1 MARPGPFTLAAAGA
15 LVLVLAGGA
24 TAHAAAARA
33 SDAALATTQLPRG
46 IRPLHYDV
54 ALVPHAATLTFEG
67 HATVTIEVAAPTRS
81 VTLNAVGLAF
91 SSVRLLPASGRST
104 GVAAAAIDVD
114 VAAQTATFSFARP
127 VSAGRH
133 RLAMTYAGAIGT
145 QANGLFA
152 IDYDTPRGRE
162 RALFTQFENASA
174 RRVVPSWD
182 EPAYKATFALEATVP
197 AAQMAIS
204 NMPVAS
210 TRPGAGGLVQ
220 VRFAASP
227 RMSTYLLF
235 FAVGD
240 FERATVREGPTEV
253 GIVARRGAIAQGR
266 FALEASRRILR
277 EYNEYFALPYPLP
290 KLDNVASPG
299 SSPFFAAMENWGA
312 IYSFERILLID
323 PTISN
328 QADRQRV
335 FSVAAHEIAHQ
346 WFGNLVTMHWW
357 DDLWLNEGFATWMA
371 SRAVAKLHPEWRTW
385 AASARRRDEAMA
397 QDAFAAT
404 HPVVQHV
411 ETVDQVSQAFDSITY
426 SKGAAVIAML
436 EHYVGDPAW
445 RAGVR
450 AYLKA
455 HAYGNTVSDDLWRE
469 IERAAAKPVVDIAHD
484 FTRQPG
490 IPLLRVERGGCAG
503 GTTTLHLTQG
513 EFAADRPGK
522 EPLRWRVPVIARAAG
537 HAPARTIVAGGSADL
552 VVPGCGLVVVN
563 AGQTGYFRTA
573 YSADQQAALR
583 NGFARLDAIDQI
595 GLVDDAW
602 ALGLAGTAP
611 IADALEL
618 IERAPVDAAPELW
631 AGIAE
636 RLTKLDAFYRGG
648 DPARQ
653 SRWRAYAIAR
663 LAPVL
668 ARMGWDARGGEVAP
682 LTVLRAELITA
693 LGELGDAATIAEAR
707 RRYALRESDPS
718 AYPVALR
725 KSILQVVAR
734 HADLAAWEAL
744 RAEARVASTPLVKDQ
759 LYRRLASARDE
770 ALARRALELA
780 LSDEPG
786 ATISAAMVG
795 EVAEEHPD
803 LAFEFAAARRERM
816 DALLAPATRHR
827 YYPRL
832 GSGSH
837 DAAMIDKIRRFAEAN
852 VPASSRRGAESAMAK
867 VAYAATIA
875 NERLGAIDAWLA
887 SRRP

>member
-1 MARPGPFTLAAAGA
+1 MARPGPFTLAAAVA

-33 SDAALATTQLPRG
+33 SDAAPATTQLPRG

-67 HATVTIEVAAPTRS
+67 HATVTIDVAAPTRS

-114 VAAQTATFSFARP
+114 AAGQTATFSFARP
-127 VSAGRH
+127 VSAGRY

-145 QANGLFA
+145 QASGLFA

-162 RALFTQFENASA
+162 RALFTQFENSNA
-174 RRVVPSWD
+174 RRVMPSWD

-197 AAQMAIS
+197 AAQMAVS
-204 NMPVAS
+204 NMPVAVDP
-210 TRPGAGGLVQ
+210 TWAPAACVQ

-240 FERATVREGPTEV
+240 FERATVREGPTEIGV
-253 GIVARRGAIAQGR
+253 VARRGAIAQG
-266 FALEASRRILR
+266 ALRARGSAAHPARVQRLLRPAVSAAQARQRRVSGQQPVLR
-277 EYNEYFALPYPLP
+277 GDGELGRDLHLRAHP
-290 KLDNVASPG
+290 
-299 SSPFFAAMENWGA
+299 
-312 IYSFERILLID
+312 
-323 PTISN
+323 
-328 QADRQRV
+328 ADR
-335 FSVAAHEIAHQ
+335 S
-346 WFGNLVTMHWW
+346 
-357 DDLWLNEGFATWMA
+357 DDLDPGRPAAGLLGRRARDRA
-371 SRAVAKLHPEWRTW
+371 PVVRRSRHDALVGRPLAQRGLRHLDGV
-385 AASARRRDEAMA
+385 ARRRQAA
-397 QDAFAAT
+397 SRVAHLGRQRAPRATRRWRSDAFAAT
-404 HPVVQHV
+404 HPIVQHV
-411 ETVDQVSQAFDSITY
+411 ETVDQASQAFDSITY
-426 SKGAAVIAML
+426 SKGAAVIA
-436 EHYVGDPAW
+436 HA
-445 RAGVR
+445 RALRRRPTPGAPGVR
-450 AYLKA
+450 AYIKA

-490 IPLLRVERGGCAG
+490 MPLMRVERGGCAG

-522 EPLRWRVPVIARAAG
+522 EPLRWRVPVIAPRRRPCAG
-537 HAPARTIVAGGSADL
+537 AHDRRRRQGADL

-573 YSADQQAALR
+573 YSADAAGGASQRLR
-583 NGFARLDAIDQI
+583 PARRDRPDRPL
-595 GLVDDAW
+595 DDAW

-631 AGIAE
+631 GGIAE

-770 ALARRALELA
+770 ALARRALDLA
-780 LSDEPG
+780 L
-786 ATISAAMVG
+786 ATSRARPSRRRWSARSPKSIPTSPSSSPSRAASG
-795 EVAEEHPD
+795 WTRCSRRRP
-803 LAFEFAAARRERM
+803 AAAT
-816 DALLAPATRHR
+816 TRASAR
-827 YYPRL
+827 ARTTPR
-832 GSGSH
+832 
-837 DAAMIDKIRRFAEAN
+837 
-852 VPASSRRGAESAMAK
+852 
-867 VAYAATIA
+867 
-875 NERLGAIDAWLA
+875 
-887 SRRP
+887 